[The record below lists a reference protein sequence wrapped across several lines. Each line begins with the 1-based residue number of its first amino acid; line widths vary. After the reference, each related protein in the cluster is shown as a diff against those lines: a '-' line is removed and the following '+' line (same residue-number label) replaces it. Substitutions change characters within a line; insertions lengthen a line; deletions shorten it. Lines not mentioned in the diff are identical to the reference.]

1 MQQTLPLYK
10 TLRKQPDSY
19 YEVEVVQGQN
29 TYSTDRLVSVK
40 TYPAL
45 FESSGP
51 QIGVCHSTVCE
62 LSLIESSKN
71 WPRMAQFT
79 VRVRLSSADNTQKS
93 EWLLMGTFYTDER
106 SEDAFG
112 NLSITAYDRMLMTE
126 QYWTDKIREQD
137 LPASWPV
144 TSKAW
149 ADMMVNAGLV
159 EIDSRTTLDDTVP
172 IIGLNTASTI
182 RDNLRTIAAAHGS
195 NWQMT
200 PDGKLRLIPFVN
212 IVDGQAAIAGIAIAG
227 ISVVGD
233 GVIESAEGLDYAFL
247 GMNVQSFDSSPALDR
262 ITGVNL
268 ETEAG
273 NAAAAGTTAGY
284 VLTAP
289 CEFASSSGVAD
300 LCLSKLRDYVYKP
313 FSAGT
318 AILDPAAE
326 VGDLVII
333 NGRSYQMMSIGWN
346 LSTWP
351 TADIGAAYDQEVD
364 HEYTILAPEAKTY
377 RKAMAATDD
386 KLKLYPTTLQM
397 QSAISQSEEAIELS
411 VSQTYVT
418 INDYDTTIQD
428 LRDQIAGTITQFSGD
443 PIPTLNNYPAEDWTT
458 EAERKQHVGALYLV
472 TAGEERG
479 QYYRFEQS
487 GSTFGWVLVEDSAL
501 ATALVRAAEAQAAA
515 EQAIS
520 DAETAQQ
527 AADAAQGTA
536 DQARLDA
543 VARAAEAQAAAITQA
558 AIDATNKANQALQD
572 AKDYA
577 TGEVERFVFGEYADD
592 MDAIHSQ
599 IDQKVESYYQSE
611 DPSTNWETPEEHV
624 GDLWYN
630 TNDQKYYRW
639 SGTEWSELTAN
650 PPRAVFDVLDG
661 KAQVFIAQPV
671 PPYYEGDL
679 WAQGETGDILRC
691 VYEKH
696 EGQLF
701 DSADWELAS
710 KYTDNSSLLA
720 FINGE
725 YAEMV
730 NSLKQQLDQKA
741 ETYYQA
747 DDPSKTGDK
756 NRWQAIAGIAV
767 AGITIIGGSNETH
780 KGDMWYRTTDDT
792 TWYWNGTNW
801 VQQNIPKEMFDFIDG
816 KAQIFVNQPIV
827 PYQVGDLWFNSE
839 TSDIMTC
846 IRDRSEGSFTA
857 SDWQK
862 RNKYTDDTKANAV
875 EADLNEYKTTTN
887 ATLDVHSNR
896 IDAKVETT
904 YGRDGQTATK
914 SFSWELTD
922 SAHRWFANNNKK
934 VMEITASGLSVE
946 GQITATSGY
955 IGDGSNGFTISA
967 SSIHN
972 GMTSFND
979 TTHDGVYIGT
989 DGISLGGGKFKV
1001 DAYGNLTAATGT
1013 FSGSVYASNIKST
1026 AVDGFGGSF
1035 SGLGIT
1041 PGSIGAA
1048 GSTALSGGVTE
1059 SLGFA
1064 NDYNAATAS
1073 GATGPGY
1080 FSAGVITAHNSFY
1093 SSGYYVSS
1101 LSEQGEYNLAGHY
1114 HRIIENADGTVTVG
1128 SPYNSSTPPSFK
1140 IADTKAYKDGVSAV
1154 TVTSISAQRT
1164 TTDSNIVWNATNKTL
1179 GADYTISAKNKDGSV
1194 VYTEREFPITLPAAK
1209 AYNAGKTDY
1218 EPTSITAGRTTSDS
1232 NIVWNATNKTL
1243 GADFTISAKN
1253 ANGSVVY
1260 SETEYPITIPATKAY
1275 NAAKTDYEPTS
1286 ITAGRT
1292 TSDSNIVWNST
1303 AKTLSADFTLS
1314 AKNATGSVVKSETE
1328 YPISLP
1334 ATKAYDAGA
1343 NTVAVTDVAHRITNN
1358 HQEETIQQGGI
1369 NVTNHYVVATL
1380 TGYAR
1385 TTKADGTAITA
1396 SGSFTERRI
1405 LANKVYEDGKAAG
1418 GASKTVKYV
1427 DITEGVSGAQYHH
1440 NPGGR
1445 PWYSFHADVT
1455 YSDGTISQD
1464 HRSTDY
1470 EYLYIYA
1477 DDAYDDGHN
1486 DGVAAKKL
1494 KYTDITEGVSG
1505 AVYHHTAGNRPWYEF
1520 HIDATY
1526 ADGSTS
1532 TYHRSTNWDYV
1543 YIYADDAYNDGIAA
1557 ALSTYYVTVNADGHP
1572 RSGIYGSKELDV
1584 NVYLYN
1590 ALGQRVGGPF
1600 SATVGYYET

>member
-1 MQQTLPLYK
+1 MREISALYK
-10 TLRKQPDSY
+10 QLRKQPDSY
-19 YEVEVVQGQN
+19 YEVEAVQGQN

-51 QIGVCHSTVCE
+51 QIGVCHSTICE
-62 LSLIESSKN
+62 LTLIESSKN

-149 ADMMVNAGLV
+149 ADMMVNAGLI

-195 NWQMT
+195 NWQVT
-200 PDGKLRLIPFVN
+200 PDGKLRLVPFVN

-233 GVIESAEGLDYAFL
+233 GVIESADGIDYAFL
-247 GMNVQSFDSSPALDR
+247 GMDVQSFDSSPALDG

-273 NAAAAGTTAGY
+273 NVAAAGTTSGY
-284 VLTAP
+284 VLSAS
-289 CEFASSSGVAD
+289 CEFANSTGLAD
-300 LCLSKLRDYVYKP
+300 LCLSKLQGYVYKP
-313 FSAGT
+313 FSAGN
-318 AILDPAAE
+318 AILDPASE
-326 VGDLVII
+326 VGDIVII
-333 NGRSYQMMSIGWN
+333 NGRSYQMMSIDWN

-377 RKAMAATDD
+377 RKTMAATDE
-386 KLKLYPTTLQM
+386 KLRLYPTTLQM
-397 QSAISQSEEAIELS
+397 QSAISQTEEAIELS

-443 PIPTLNNYPAEDWTT
+443 PIPTLNNYPANEWTT
-458 EAERKQHVGALYLV
+458 AAERKQHVGALYLV

-501 ATALVRAAEAQAAA
+501 ATALARAAEAQAAA
-515 EQAIS
+515 EQAIA

-527 AADAAQGTA
+527 AADAAHGTA

-592 MDAIHSQ
+592 MNAIHDQ

-611 DPSTNWETPEEHV
+611 DPSTDWETPEEHT

-630 TNDQKYYRW
+630 TDDQKYYRW
-639 SGTEWSELTAN
+639 SGTEWLELTAN

-679 WAQGETGDILRC
+679 WAQGATGDILRC

-710 KYTDNSSLLA
+710 KYTDNSTLLA

-747 DDPSKTGDK
+747 DDPSKTGNK

-767 AGITIIGGSNETH
+767 AGVTIIGGTNETH
-780 KGDMWYRTTDDT
+780 TGDMWYRTTDDT

-875 EADLNEYKTTTN
+875 EADLNTYKEETN
-887 ATLDVHSNR
+887 ATLQVHSNR
-896 IDAKVETT
+896 IDAKVETK

-934 VMEITASGLSVE
+934 VMEVTASGLAVE

-955 IGDGSNGFTISA
+955 IGNGSNGFTISA

-1001 DAYGNLTAATGT
+1001 DKYGNLTAATGT

-1026 AVDGFGGSF
+1026 AVDGVGGYF
-1035 SGLGIT
+1035 SGLGIE
-1041 PGSIGAA
+1041 GSSLTTGQF
-1048 GSTALSGGVTE
+1048 SGGVNQ
-1059 SLGFA
+1059 SLGYA
-1064 NDYNAATAS
+1064 NDYNAATVNGANGPNYFTCGTLTARNGVTTPGNVIATGAVDGGQIRSGTYKIRYGPS
-1073 GATGPGY
+1073 GAET
-1080 FSAGVITAHNSFY
+1080 
-1093 SSGYYVSS
+1093 
-1101 LSEQGEYNLAGHY
+1101 EYNMGIHT
-1114 HRIIENADGTVTVG
+1114 HQISADTSGKVTIG
-1128 SPYNSSTPPSFK
+1128 AADWTGAAHSFN
-1140 IADTKAYKDGVSAV
+1140 IADTKFYKDAVSAV
-1154 TVTSISAQRT
+1154 RVSS
-1164 TTDSNIVWNATNKTL
+1164 ATNINTATSEQSVYDLSTGFANSNQLWFKTVSGTDL
-1179 GADYTISAKNKDGSV
+1179 QYGRVRLTLTNYEKDASG
-1194 VYTEREFPITLPAAK
+1194 
-1209 AYNAGKTDY
+1209 N
-1218 EPTSITAGRTTSDS
+1218 ITA
-1232 NIVWNATNKTL
+1232 NHKTQVMR
-1243 GADFTISAKN
+1243 ISM
-1253 ANGSVVY
+1253 
-1260 SETEYPITIPATKAY
+1260 PDRY
-1275 NAAKTDYEPTS
+1275 N
-1286 ITAGRT
+1286 
-1292 TSDSNIVWNST
+1292 
-1303 AKTLSADFTLS
+1303 
-1314 AKNATGSVVKSETE
+1314 
-1328 YPISLP
+1328 
-1334 ATKAYDAGA
+1334 AGA
-1343 NTVAVTDVAHRITNN
+1343 NTVAVTDVAHRITNQ

-1380 TGYAR
+1380 TGYAQ

-1418 GASKTVKYV
+1418 GASKTVQYV
-1427 DITEGVSGAQYHH
+1427 DISEGVSGAQYHH
-1440 NPGGR
+1440 NSGGR

-1455 YSDGTISQD
+1455 FSDGTTSKD
-1464 HRSTDY
+1464 HRSTAY

-1477 DDAYDDGHN
+1477 DDAYN

-1505 AVYHHTAGNRPWYEF
+1505 AVYHHTAGKRPWYEF

-1526 ADGSTS
+1526 TDGSTS